1 MEDSRSY
8 LFDHDG
14 MASIF
19 VFQTNPQI
27 RSFKR
32 ITYNELDM
40 VGDIGGLYN
49 GLRLVF
55 TALMFGLNGFEY
67 TSLLASKLFYV
78 GKGVD

>member
-1 MEDSRSY
+1 
-8 LFDHDG
+8 
-14 MASIF
+14 
-19 VFQTNPQI
+19 
-27 RSFKR
+27 
-32 ITYNELDM
+32 M